1 MEQRTLRAAAMADFT
16 TFVLIGGSLWFLG
29 MSPGLALLIGV
40 VLGGLAFLLV
50 WGVARRSE
58 RLHGPAAGPATAAT
72 PHPDPTSDP
81 PIDEDTR
88 G

>member
-1 MEQRTLRAAAMADFT
+1 MEQRTLRAAAMADVT

-29 MSPGLALLIGV
+29 MSPGLALSIGV

-50 WGVARRSE
+50 RGVARRSE
-58 RLHGPAAGPATAAT
+58 HLHGPAAPS
-72 PHPDPTSDP
+72 PDLPPDEPT
-81 PIDEDTR
+81 DEDLR

>member
-1 MEQRTLRAAAMADFT
+1 MEQRTLRAAAMADVT

-29 MSPGLALLIGV
+29 MSPGLALSIGV

-50 WGVARRSE
+50 RGVARRSE
-58 RLHGPAAGPATAAT
+58 RLHGPDGPAA
-72 PHPDPTSDP
+72 PSPDLPPDEPT
-81 PIDEDTR
+81 DEDLR